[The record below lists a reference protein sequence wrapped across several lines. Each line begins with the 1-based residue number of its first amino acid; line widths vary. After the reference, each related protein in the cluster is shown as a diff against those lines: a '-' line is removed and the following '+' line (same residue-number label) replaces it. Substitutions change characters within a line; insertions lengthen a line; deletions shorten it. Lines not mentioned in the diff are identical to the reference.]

1 MTLGAN
7 ETNDLQVAI
16 DHLRLDNQTSL
27 IALWGRSMGAVT
39 ALLYSRRDPTVAG
52 MVLDSPF
59 SKLNDLMLE
68 LVQEQQVPIPRALVR
83 LALVMM
89 RRSVKKRAKFDINTI
104 SPIDVVGE
112 SFVPVLFGE
121 TFPSAFD
128 VIFSQDMRRPIPLF
142 EKHIQNDF

>member
-7 ETNDLQVAI
+7 EVEDLQIAI
-16 DHLRLDNQTSL
+16 DHLRSDRQIST

-39 ALLYSRRDPTVAG
+39 ALLYSRRDPTIAG

-83 LALVMM
+83 IALMAM
-89 RRSVKKRAKFDINTI
+89 RRSVRKRAGFDIYTI
-104 SPIDVVGE
+104 SPVDVVNE
-112 SFVPVLFGE
+112 SFVPVLFGQLLS
-121 TFPSAFD
+121 PCAVSD
-128 VIFSQDMRRPIPLF
+128 VVYRSC
-142 EKHIQNDF
+142 